1 MRSMIAL
8 PTALAALFALAPVAP
23 IHAQAQ
29 AQPTPKSEADRWL
42 SDCRDDRG
50 DDDERFCEVRN
61 YTLPATKSL
70 RVDGRE
76 NGSVRVYAWDGNS
89 IAVVAKVE
97 AHGDTRNEAQAA
109 AREITV
115 HTENGE
121 VGAEGPRDRGR
132 NGWAVS
138 YSVFVPRSTDL
149 SLTARNGG
157 IGVDGVAG
165 RMDLETSN
173 GGLTLTDVNGD
184 VRGTTVNGGL
194 RVRLSGER
202 WQGAGLDVRTTNG
215 GLRLEIPENYSAELE
230 TSTVNGGM
238 NVDFPVT
245 VQGRLGRRLTTRL
258 GQGGPTLRLSTI
270 NGGLSIRRR

>member
-1 MRSMIAL
+1 MRSILSL
-8 PTALAALFALAPVAP
+8 PACLAALVALAPVA
-23 IHAQAQ
+23 HAQRQTQ
-29 AQPTPKSEADRWL
+29 ATPRSEADRWL
-42 SDCRDDRG
+42 SDCRDNHWS
-50 DDDERFCEVRN
+50 DDERFCEVRN

-76 NGSVRVYAWDGNS
+76 NGGVHVYAWDSNS
-89 IAVVAKVE
+89 IQVVAKVE
-97 AHGDTRNEAQAA
+97 GRGDSQAEAQASA
-109 AREITV
+109 KEITIRAA
-115 HTENGE
+115 NG
-121 VGAEGPRDRGR
+121 VVSADGPRDRGR

-157 IGVDGVAG
+157 IAVQGVSG
-165 RMDLETSN
+165 RMDLETTN
-173 GGLTLTDVNGD
+173 GGLTLADVNGD

-194 RVRLSGER
+194 NVKLSGDR

-215 GLRLEIPENYSAELE
+215 GLRLDVPEHYSAQLE

-238 NVDFPVT
+238 NVDFPIT
-245 VQGRLGRRLTTRL
+245 VQGRLGRKLATQL
-258 GQGGPTLRLSTI
+258 GEGGPTLRLSTI

>member
-1 MRSMIAL
+1 MRSMIPLRAC
-8 PTALAALFALAPVAP
+8 LAALVALAPAALAP
-23 IHAQAQ
+23 ASQAQ
-29 AQPTPKSEADRWL
+29 AQTPKSEADRWL
-42 SDCRDDRG
+42 SDCRDNRWS
-50 DDDERFCEVRN
+50 DDERFCEVRN

-76 NGSVRVYAWDGNS
+76 NGGVHVFAWDSNS
-89 IAVVAKVE
+89 IQVVAKVE
-97 AHGDTRNEAQAA
+97 ARGDSQTEAQAA

-115 HTENGE
+115 HAENGE
-121 VGAEGPRDRGR
+121 VSADGPRDRGR

-157 IGVDGVAG
+157 IVVQGVAG
-165 RMDLETSN
+165 RMNLETTN
-173 GGLTLTDVNGD
+173 GGLTLADVNGD

-194 RVRLSGER
+194 HVQLSGDTWR
-202 WQGAGLDVRTTNG
+202 GAGLDVRTTNG
-215 GLRLEIPENYSAELE
+215 GLRLEIPEHYSAQLE

-245 VQGRLGRRLTTRL
+245 VQGRLGRKLATQL
-258 GQGGPTLRLSTI
+258 GQGGPTLRLATI